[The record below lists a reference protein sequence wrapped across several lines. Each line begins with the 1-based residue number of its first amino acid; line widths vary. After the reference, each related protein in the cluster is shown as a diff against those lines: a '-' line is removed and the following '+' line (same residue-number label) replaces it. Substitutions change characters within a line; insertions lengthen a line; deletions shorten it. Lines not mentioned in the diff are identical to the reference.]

1 MSLSI
6 SKLEIIFQS
15 QRFENHWLDFDGFYD
30 TVKLAWESAPI
41 MHDIGKIINA
51 KFKRT
56 RYSLKK
62 WSKRVSNLKEIISN
76 CQYTLALLDGI
87 EEQRSL
93 SIIENFFRKIVE
105 IHTRKMLEAKRI
117 YWKSRAKIKWAKL
130 GDENTKFFHTVATQQ
145 YRRNIITSLKAS
157 DGTNI
162 FNHDNKASI
171 IWSSFKYR
179 LGISEE
185 SPMLMDLSSIVQSH
199 DLSHLDNHFTKEE
212 IATVIKEMPI
222 DKAPGP
228 VGFNGKFLK
237 KCWHLV
243 KEDFMKLVNDFYE
256 GNLQLESINTA
267 YITLITK
274 NNNP

>member
-1 MSLSI
+1 
-6 SKLEIIFQS
+6 
-15 QRFENHWLDFDGFYD
+15 
-30 TVKLAWESAPI
+30 
-41 MHDIGKIINA
+41 
-51 KFKRT
+51 
-56 RYSLKK
+56 
-62 WSKRVSNLKEIISN
+62 
-76 CQYTLALLDGI
+76 
-87 EEQRSL
+87 
-93 SIIENFFRKIVE
+93 
-105 IHTRKMLEAKRI
+105 MLEGKRI
-117 YWKSRAKIKWAKL
+117 YWKSRAKIKCAKL

-157 DGTNI
+157 DGTDI

-171 IWSSFKYR
+171 IWSSFKDR

-199 DLSHLDNHFTKEE
+199 DLSHLDNHFTEEE

-274 NNNP
+274 NIDP